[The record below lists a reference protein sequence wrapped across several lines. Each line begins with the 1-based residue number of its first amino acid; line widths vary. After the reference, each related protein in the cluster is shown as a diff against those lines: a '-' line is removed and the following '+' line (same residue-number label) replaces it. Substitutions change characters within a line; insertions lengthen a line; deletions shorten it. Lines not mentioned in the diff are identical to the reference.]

1 MTDEWIRRPLTIA
14 NRLGMHARAASQL
27 VRRASGFKS
36 EIFVEKDAVRVNAKS
51 IMGLLM
57 LGALQGSR
65 VLLTARGED
74 APAAVEEIARLV
86 EEEKFN
92 ES

>member
-1 MTDEWIRRPLTIA
+1 MTDEWVLRTLTIA

-27 VRRASGFKS
+27 VRKASAYKA
-36 EIFVEKDAVRVNAKS
+36 EIFVEKDSVRVNAKS

-65 VLLTARGED
+65 IVISARGVD

-86 EEEKFN
+86 EEERFN